1 MFPKNTQLFIF
12 VIILELFLASCSS
25 RRAPIVDRSGTT
37 TITTAT
43 TIPVEPGFYRIKRG
57 DTLYRIALENG
68 QSYRDIAQWN
78 NLSNPDQ
85 IEVDQ
90 VLRVSPPHDR
100 AMPVMVSPVKSNTV
114 DVTPIPAEEKVE
126 RNKEKTATQEATD
139 KGQTQENPDI
149 AKDKTD
155 ITLAW
160 PAKGTIIGFDEVKNK
175 GVDILGKT
183 GDAIKAAGNG
193 KVVYAGNGLRGY
205 GNLVIIKHNST
216 YLTAYAHNRTLLVKE
231 GEQVYT
237 GQKIAEMGNSDSDRV
252 KLHFEVRRYGKPV
265 DPARYLIDKNF

>member
-1 MFPKNTQLFIF
+1 MFAKNTQPLIF
-12 VIILELFLASCSS
+12 VMMLVLFLASCSS
-25 RRAPIVDRSGTT
+25 RRAPIVDHSGNSRS
-37 TITTAT
+37 TTAAA
-43 TIPVEPGFYRIKRG
+43 IPVEPGFYRVKRG

-90 VLRVSPPHDR
+90 VLRVAPPQDR
-100 AMPVMVSPVKSNTV
+100 NLPVMVAPVKSNSV
-114 DVTPIPAEEKVE
+114 DVTPIAAEEKIE
-126 RNKEKTATQEATD
+126 RNKEKATKEVADKAPRQEHTD
-139 KGQTQENPDI
+139 PAKEKADI
-149 AKDKTD
+149 S
-155 ITLAW
+155 LAW
-160 PAKGTIIGFDEVKNK
+160 PAKGTLIGFDEVKNK
-175 GVDILGKT
+175 GIDILGKA

-237 GQKIAEMGNSDSDRV
+237 GQKIAEMGNTDSDRV

-265 DPARYLIDKNF
+265 DPARYLVEKNL

>member
-1 MFPKNTQLFIF
+1 MFPKNTTLL
-12 VIILELFLASCSS
+12 IIVMMLELFLASCSS
-25 RRAPIVDRSGTT
+25 RRAPIVDRSGTP
-37 TITTAT
+37 ITTAT
-43 TIPVEPGFYRIKRG
+43 IPLEPGFYRVKRG

-100 AMPVMVSPVKSNTV
+100 TMPTMGTPVKSNTV

-126 RNKEKTATQEATD
+126 RNKDKAAIKEATD

-149 AKDKTD
+149 AKNNTD

-160 PAKGTIIGFDEVKNK
+160 PAKGTVIGFDEVKNK
-175 GVDILGKT
+175 GIDILGKT

-205 GNLVIIKHNST
+205 GNLVIIKHNGT

-265 DPARYLIDKNF
+265 DPARYLADKNL